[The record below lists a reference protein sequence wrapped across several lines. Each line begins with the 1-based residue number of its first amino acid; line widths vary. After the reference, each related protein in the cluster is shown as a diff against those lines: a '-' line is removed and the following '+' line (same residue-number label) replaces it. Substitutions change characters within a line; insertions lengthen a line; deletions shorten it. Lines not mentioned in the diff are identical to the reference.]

1 MTKPQSSELPVEH
14 AVTSSIWN
22 VSWSIPGFAARFSR
36 KVDPLVQ
43 IIRWVKNNIQPIS
56 TARND
61 GIVHSTLT
69 YCGSNEIKN
78 NVRLGLSVYPKDT
91 NIAWGIEECQHSSTW
106 TNPRDEMRIIPN
118 FRCFRWTNCHYR
130 HCYSGQHQ
138 H

>member
-14 AVTSSIWN
+14 AVTSSIWA
-22 VSWSIPGFAARFSR
+22 VSWSIPSVSARFCR

-78 NVRLGLSVYPKDT
+78 NVRLGLSVYPKET
-91 NIAWGIEECQHSSTW
+91 YIAWSFEECQLSSSC
-106 TNPRDEMRIIPN
+106 TNEICEMWIIPN
-118 FRCFRWTNCHYR
+118 FRCLLRPNCHYR
-130 HCYSGQHQ
+130 HCDGGQH